1 MPEGFML
8 HFHIDK
14 ANTRMDRFEFM
25 GPEAAEPFPTAGS
38 RMQQSPSPVPIS
50 QQAGGAGV
58 TLALQD
64 RDKRPP
70 KKRKLKT

>member
-38 RMQQSPSPVPIS
+38 RMQQSPSAVPIS
-50 QQAGGAGV
+50 QQAGGVRG
-58 TLALQD
+58 TLAPQEGD
-64 RDKRPP
+64 RRAP
-70 KKRKLKT
+70 REGN